1 MNAKSNV
8 AVRRSL
14 ILAAT
19 LFFAVAEGTWA
30 TAQTVTINENKEAL
44 KPGATHTLSVAYES
58 PGDGIVQVQLFSSDW
73 KKVADARKNVEIGDG
88 VCKLDITVPADV
100 PTGKAYRWQALLYD
114 RAWKKLTEVTIEDVE
129 IVNATAPT
137 KPQTASSQNANR
149 QPDGPPT
156 ANPTM
161 AQDRRAKQG
170 EPAVV
175 TPSGT
180 ADGSSTD
187 QWVPPGKWTLD
198 WNDEFEGTG
207 QPEKWFPMLGYNPE
221 AFKNSD
227 SKGLRWSG
235 STEESAWMTST
246 KTGNH
251 LLNGKG
257 DLVLRI
263 VCDKTETNEHGPK
276 VNAAYLLSGY
286 PESWDSSEPNN
297 SKWAGKF
304 VSPADGPLYIA
315 ARVRSDKVVGYS
327 TWFAFWL
334 FSETRAYN
342 GKPSDGTEVDIVE
355 IVKGKP
361 EYMSQVFNVANHWKK
376 TGGSESK
383 QFNAASRPRPEEYV
397 DVNDSDY
404 HVYGIEWSKDS
415 MKCFVDGK
423 LYYTF
428 TDNIPSDP
436 VDMMML
442 LTLEFKPNSWDR
454 QQGDG
459 RTEGPFVSDTPKL
472 REMSRVLVDYV
483 RVFKKQQ

>member
-1 MNAKSNV
+1 MQA
-8 AVRRSL
+8 
-14 ILAAT
+14 
-19 LFFAVAEGTWA
+19 
-30 TAQTVTINENKEAL
+30 
-44 KPGATHTLSVAYES
+44 
-58 PGDGIVQVQLFSSDW
+58 QLFSSTW
-73 KKVADARKNVEIGDG
+73 KKVADARENIKSGDG
-88 VCKLDITVPADV
+88 TIKLAITVPAGT
-100 PTGKAYRWQALLYD
+100 PIGKDYRWQALLYD
-114 RAWKKLTEVTIEDVE
+114 RSWKKLAEVTIEHIE
-129 IVNATAPT
+129 IVPGSGALGSATNDT
-137 KPQTASSQNANR
+137 STEDSVTAAMKAKGR
-149 QPDGPPT
+149 EG
-156 ANPTM
+156 
-161 AQDRRAKQG
+161 AKQG
-170 EPAVV
+170 LPAVV
-175 TPSGT
+175 AASGKVVGLGDDT
-180 ADGSSTD
+180 QSNTR
-187 QWVPPGKWTLD
+187 QWVPPGQWVLD
-198 WNDEFEGTG
+198 WADEFEGTG
-207 QPEKWFPMLGYNPE
+207 QPDKWFPMLGYNPP
-221 AFKNSD
+221 AFQKNE

-251 LLNGKG
+251 LLSGKG
-257 DLVLRI
+257 DLVMRI
-263 VCDKTETNEHGPK
+263 VCDKTDTNEHGPK

-286 PESWDSSEPNN
+286 PENWDSSEPNN

-304 VSPADGPLYIA
+304 VSPADGPLYICA
-315 ARVRSDKVVGYS
+315 SVRSDKVVGYS

-342 GKPSDGTEVDIVE
+342 GKPSDGTEVDVVE

-361 EYMSQVFNVANHWKK
+361 EYMSQAFNVANHWKK
-376 TGGSESK
+376 SGGSESK

-428 TDNIPSDP
+428 TENIPSDP

-442 LTLEFKPNSWDR
+442 LTLEFKPNAWDR
-454 QQGDG
+454 NQGDG

-483 RVFKKQQ
+483 RVFKKQ